1 MNKQYIKPTST
12 SINFEMRESVLLN
25 GSNGSIGA
33 NRTERS
39 DLDAA
44 MSEKKENNIW
54 NNNLWN
60 NAE

>member
-1 MNKQYIKPTST
+1 MNKLYIKPTST
-12 SINFEMRESVLLN
+12 SIKFEMRESVLLN
-25 GSNGSIGA
+25 NSIGA
-33 NRTERS
+33 SRTERS

-44 MSEKKENNIW
+44 MSQKKENNIW

>member
-12 SINFEMRESVLLN
+12 SIKFEMRESILL
-25 GSNGSIGA
+25 NGSIGA
-33 NRTERS
+33 SRTERS

-44 MSEKKENNIW
+44 MSQKKENNIW

>member
-12 SINFEMRESVLLN
+12 SIKFEMRESVLLN
-25 GSNGSIGA
+25 QSLGVS
-33 NRTERS
+33 RTERS

-44 MSEKKENNIW
+44 MSQKKENNIW
-54 NNNLWN
+54 NNNLWG

>member
-12 SINFEMRESVLLN
+12 SIKFEMRESVLLN
-25 GSNGSIGA
+25 QSELKVIDS
-33 NRTERS
+33 ERS
-39 DLDAA
+39 DLNAA
-44 MSEKKENNIW
+44 MSQKKENNIW

>member
-12 SINFEMRESVLLN
+12 SIKFEMRGSILL
-25 GSNGSIGA
+25 GSIGA
-33 NRTERS
+33 SRTERS

-44 MSEKKENNIW
+44 MSQKKENNIW

>member
-1 MNKQYIKPTST
+1 MNKLYIKPTST
-12 SINFEMRESVLLN
+12 SIKFEMR
-25 GSNGSIGA
+25 GSILLGSIEA
-33 NRTERS
+33 NQTERS

-54 NNNLWN
+54 NNDLWN

>member
-12 SINFEMRESVLLN
+12 SIKFEMRESVLLN
-25 GSNGSIGA
+25 QSIGA
-33 NRTERS
+33 SRTERS

-44 MSEKKENNIW
+44 MSQKKENNIW
-54 NNNLWN
+54 NNNLWG

>member
-12 SINFEMRESVLLN
+12 SIKFEMRESVLLN
-25 GSNGSIGA
+25 QSELKVSDP
-33 NRTERS
+33 ERS
-39 DLDAA
+39 DLNAA
-44 MSEKKENNIW
+44 MSQKKENNIW

>member
-1 MNKQYIKPTST
+1 MNKLYIKPTST
-12 SINFEMRESVLLN
+12 SIKFEMRESVLLN
-25 GSNGSIGA
+25 ESLGA
-33 NRTERS
+33 SRIERS

-44 MSEKKENNIW
+44 MSQKKENNIW

>member
-1 MNKQYIKPTST
+1 MNKLYIKPTST
-12 SINFEMRESVLLN
+12 SIKFEMRESILL
-25 GSNGSIGA
+25 NGSIGA
-33 NRTERS
+33 NKTERS

>member
-1 MNKQYIKPTST
+1 MNKLYIKPTST
-12 SINFEMRESVLLN
+12 SIKFEMRESILLN
-25 GSNGSIGA
+25 GSIEA
-33 NRTERS
+33 NRIERS